1 LIIYNLPKIVDALE
15 VIVIQDLVWCPNTI
29 HFY

>member
-15 VIVIQDLVWCPNTI
+15 IIVIQDLV
-29 HFY
+29 